1 MSRWAGM
8 NKPAPGTEDWLN
20 EIFTY
25 HPPTSEIQKRAYE
38 NVRYAAKEFARVVA
52 THTPSCADQSVAL
65 RKIREAVM
73 VANASIALE
82 GLV

>member
-1 MSRWAGM
+1 M
-8 NKPAPGTEDWLN
+8 NANERPLTGTEDWLN
-20 EIFTY
+20 EVFTY
-25 HPPTSEIQKRAYE
+25 HPSTSEIQKKAYE

-52 THTPSCADQSVAL
+52 THTPKCADQSAAL